1 MNDDKYPLESFN
13 RRCLRTLHGLNS
25 EFCFVPEVSA
35 AQGELQAEVC
45 GRSYAAFMLFKS
57 ESSQISLENLHS
69 QLSLSRPGIA
79 GPISTLQGGKD
90 TA

>member
-1 MNDDKYPLESFN
+1 MMINDPLNSFN
-13 RRCLRTLHGLNS
+13 RMFLLTLHGLNS
-25 EFCFVPEVSA
+25 EFGFVLEVSA
-35 AQGELQAEVC
+35 GQGELQAEVY

-79 GPISTLQGGKD
+79 GPISSLQGGKGS
-90 TA
+90 A